1 MFLIA
6 FRIAV
11 VLASAY
17 LFGLLVAWLFSLFN
31 GSDGGGGDFGG
42 DEPIPPVPPEPGKTS
57 NPKKSQKRWVE
68 VDESYYLEEFNL
80 NKKQ

>member
-6 FRIAV
+6 FRIALA
-11 VLASAY
+11 LASAY

-31 GSDGGGGDFGG
+31 ASDGGGGDFGG

-57 NPKKSQKRWVE
+57 N
-68 VDESYYLEEFNL
+68 
-80 NKKQ
+80 